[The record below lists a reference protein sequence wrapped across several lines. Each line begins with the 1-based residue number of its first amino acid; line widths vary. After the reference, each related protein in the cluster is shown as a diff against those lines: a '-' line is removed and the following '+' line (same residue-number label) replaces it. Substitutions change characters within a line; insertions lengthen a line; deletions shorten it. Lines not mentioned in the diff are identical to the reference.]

1 MDVIHPRCGG
11 LDVHKA
17 SVVAVARLQKGAAV
31 LRHSRTFGTTTR
43 ELLALV
49 QWLSELGVTHV
60 VMEATGV
67 YWRPVWHILEGHFEL
82 ILANARDVRN
92 VPGRKKDLND
102 ATWLADLLA
111 HGLVRASLVPPRP
124 VQQLRELTRTR
135 KQLTR
140 QIAQANLRIQKI
152 LESAN
157 IKIGTVIADLLGVSG
172 RAMLRGL
179 IDGISDPEQL
189 LALTTGRLKAPKQQ
203 LLEALTGAATEHHR
217 FLLRLHLEQIE
228 HLERLVASLE
238 AEIERQL
245 RPFRRQVEDLSTIP
259 GVRNIAASVILAETG
274 GDMTRFPS
282 PAHLV
287 SWTGLCQRL
296 DESAGKQRSKRLR
309 KGARWLKTTVIQ
321 CAWAAVAKRNTYARA
336 KFQRLRA
343 RIGANKAIVAI
354 ASDIVTAAYFIL
366 RDGVVYRELGP
377 DHLHGDRTRVA
388 KHLVNRL
395 RRLGYAVTL
404 SKEAA

>member
-17 SVVAVARLQKGAAV
+17 SVVAVARLQEGAAV
-31 LRHSRTFGTTTR
+31 LRHTRKFGTTTR
-43 ELLALV
+43 ELLALL

-67 YWRPVWHILEGHFEL
+67 YWKPVWHILEGHFEL
-82 ILANARDVRN
+82 TLANAREVRN
-92 VPGRKKDLND
+92 VPGRKRDVND

-111 HGLVRASLVPPRP
+111 NGLVRASLVPPRP
-124 VQQLRELTRTR
+124 LQQLRELTRTR

-140 QIAQANLRIQKI
+140 QIAQASLRIQKI
-152 LESAN
+152 LEGAN
-157 IKIGTVIADLLGVSG
+157 IKLGNVISDVLGVSG
-172 RAMLRGL
+172 RAMVRG
-179 IDGISDPEQL
+179 IVRGISDPEQL
-189 LALTTGRLKAPKQQ
+189 VSLSTGRLTATKQD
-203 LLEALTGAATEHHR
+203 LLEALTGAVTDHHR
-217 FLLRLHLEQIE
+217 FLLTLHLEQIE
-228 HLERLVASLE
+228 HLERLVGSLE

-245 RPFRRQVEDLSTIP
+245 RPFRRQVEALSTIP
-259 GVRNIAASVILAETG
+259 GVREIAASVILAETG
-274 GDMTRFPS
+274 ADMTRFPS

-309 KGARWLKTTVIQ
+309 KGARWLKTTIIQ

-343 RIGANKAIVAI
+343 RVGANKAIVAI
-354 ASDIVTAAYFIL
+354 ASDIMTAVYFIL
-366 RDGVVYRELGP
+366 RDGAIYRELGP
-377 DHLHGDRTRVA
+377 DHFVADRRRAA
-388 KHLVNRL
+388 KNLVSRL
-395 RRLGYAVTL
+395 RRLGFSVTL
-404 SKEAA
+404 TEAVA